1 MGTAASKGLIPASEE
16 LQSTLGKDISA
27 LVPAGKCSS
36 SGRRRSL
43 EWSSL
48 VMRIP
53 GGVQALEQSRDPE
66 VTKEP
71 VLR

>member
-1 MGTAASKGLIPASEE
+1 M
-16 LQSTLGKDISA
+16 
-27 LVPAGKCSS
+27 
-36 SGRRRSL
+36 

-53 GGVQALEQSRDPE
+53 GIRQALEQSRDPE

-71 VLR
+71 VLRRAELRSELLPGIAAASAVEVTS